1 MSLRQIQIIIA
12 VIVISIVL
20 LIWGDPMTKSL
31 DRLLFH
37 LFQTHWEIMGGVG
50 NTFSHHIL
58 NI

>member
-31 DRLLFH
+31 DRETETLKRK
-37 LFQTHWEIMGGVG
+37 
-50 NTFSHHIL
+50 
-58 NI
+58 